1 MVPCGGELLP
11 KMKKSF
17 GHRKKNKEDVR
28 EVGGD
33 AARRMGMLSGSGAY
47 FPSRKWKKMA
57 AAVADSGEPI
67 RLPGGV
73 IRGGRRGEMRRR
85 SRASYRRAQRG
96 DWGLDLLA
104 IMASKFRPKLA
115 RGQAGR

>member
-1 MVPCGGELLP
+1 MAAG
-11 KMKKSF
+11 
-17 GHRKKNKEDVR
+17 KNKEDVR
-28 EVGGD
+28 EVRGD
-33 AARRMGMLSGSGAY
+33 TARRMGMLSGSGAY
-47 FPSRKWKKMA
+47 FPRRKWKMA

-67 RLPGGV
+67 RQPGGV

-85 SRASYRRAQRG
+85 SRASYRRAQRE

-104 IMASKFRPKLA
+104 IMVSKFRPKLA